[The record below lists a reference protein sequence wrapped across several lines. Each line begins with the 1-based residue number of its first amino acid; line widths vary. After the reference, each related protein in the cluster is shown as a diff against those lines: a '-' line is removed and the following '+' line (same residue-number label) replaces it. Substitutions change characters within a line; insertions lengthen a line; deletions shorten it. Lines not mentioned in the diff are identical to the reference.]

1 MKRNMTME
9 LEDKYFVLKYEDIE
23 TILTTEEQAQ
33 LFRMARMIRFIRI
46 ERGKKDNKYVVINQD
61 EPYFPAVLKLMEA
74 AEQAPL
80 KAEDTAQR
88 RSQGAK
94 DGWEICRAKQAQ
106 TPEAHRHTAE

>member
-1 MKRNMTME
+1 ME

-61 EPYFPAVLKLMEA
+61 EPYFPEVLKLMEE
-74 AEQAPL
+74 AEQAPTR
-80 KAEDTAQR
+80 AEDTAQR

-94 DGWEICRAKQAQ
+94 DGWEIRRAKQAKNE
-106 TPEAHRHTAE
+106 EAHHHSAE